1 MVDLAIF
8 DEQLRQSFADL
19 LIEGE
24 QVERIG
30 PLTCISGAA
39 RGGFVGYRDLAGVEG
54 AELDALIE
62 RCIAWYAERR
72 ERFEWK
78 LYGHDRPPELAHR
91 LEAAGFVPEERE
103 TVEIALTASIAGDPE
118 LPAGV
123 ALRQVRERAD
133 LDRIARF
140 EGEIWGTDRDGLGDM
155 LEGRLAAAP
164 DSLAIAVVE
173 SGAEIVCAGWVSFAI
188 GTDFA
193 SLWGGSTLP
202 RLAATRNL
210 PRHGRLPG
218 EPRRNARVPL
228 PAGRRF
234 RPQPPDPGTARLRA
248 GDDND
253 ALHLVTPRSI
263 GKPRDVAKTDRSCGH
278 DLHLASWPRDQA
290 ARLPDHPPGRP

>member
-1 MVDLAIF
+1 MALSREHQGPSTVGCLGRGRHRPWRWSGDSLPGVVDLAVF
-8 DEQLRQSFADL
+8 DEQLRDSFADL

-30 PLTCISGAA
+30 PLICVSGAL

-62 RCIAWYAERR
+62 RCIARYAKRR

-78 LYGHDRPPELAHR
+78 LYGHDRPADLADR
-91 LEAAGFVPEERE
+91 LEAAGFVAEERE
-103 TVEIALTASIAGDPE
+103 TVEIALAASIAGDPE

-123 ALRQVRERAD
+123 ALRRVSARAD

-140 EGEIWGTDRDGLGDM
+140 EGEIWGTDRDGLADRLAGQ
-155 LEGRLAAAP
+155 LAAAP

-173 SGAEIVCAGWVSFAI
+173 SGAEIVCAGWVRFVI

-202 RLAATRNL
+202 LWRRRGIYRAMVAYRASLAARRGFRYL
-210 PRHGRLPG
+210 QVDASVESRPILERLGFVPVTTTT
-218 EPRRNARVPL
+218 PYIWSPPAR
-228 PAGRRF
+228 
-234 RPQPPDPGTARLRA
+234 
-248 GDDND
+248 
-253 ALHLVTPRSI
+253 
-263 GKPRDVAKTDRSCGH
+263 
-278 DLHLASWPRDQA
+278 
-290 ARLPDHPPGRP
+290 